1 LLQALG
7 SSGDAHTVANFIA
20 WGYSDSFRVFI
31 GVCELLG
38 AISLVIPPFT
48 TLGASGLSVVM
59 LGAVF
64 THLAHDQAPFAP
76 IPLVLL
82 VIVLHLA
89 YAAGAILECC
99 TSMRAL
105 LTGKGGA
112 SQVRGDLASERALD
126 GSPRRWTRARIP
138 AA

>member
-1 LLQALG
+1 MTAKSKNILNWALSVFTALIFVAAG
-7 SSGDAHTVANFIA
+7 LGKLGDAHTVANFIA

-89 YAAGAILECC
+89 YARRSDIGMLYEHAGA
-99 TSMRAL
+99 SH
-105 LTGKGGA
+105 G
-112 SQVRGDLASERALD
+112 
-126 GSPRRWTRARIP
+126 
-138 AA
+138 